1 MRHHDLIVIGAGSGN
16 GTLGESFADLD
27 LAVVEQDRF
36 GGTCLNFGCIPTKM
50 FVLPADRIA
59 EAREAARLGVHFDTP
74 SVDWPAIRDRVFGR
88 TDPISGHH
96 AANRRNSGATV
107 YAATARFVGERQLE
121 LSTGERLSADRMV
134 VAVGSR
140 PTMLP
145 VPGLDTV
152 DPAHGIHTSDT
163 IMRLDAL
170 PARMVVVG
178 GGFIACEF
186 AHVFEAFGVEVT
198 IVEATESLL
207 PAEEPAVRSRVTEA
221 MGERMPVHL
230 GSTVSGA
237 RRDGQVWHLD
247 VEGDAPGTLE
257 AEVVLVAVGRTPNG
271 DRLDAAAGGLRLDE
285 RGRVVVDGQQ
295 RTGVPG
301 VWALGDVSTHFPL
314 KHVANHEGKVAFH
327 NIAVDLGRIG
337 GPPRES
343 DHRFVPH
350 AVFTHPQVAAFGPTS
365 AQLDAAGTAYVSATR
380 PYASTAYGWALD
392 DDHSFLT
399 VHADPTTGSIL
410 AAHCVGPQASIL
422 IQPLLQAAQTG
433 QSAREVA
440 TGQYWI
446 HPALPEVVENALLD
460 LPLD

>member
-230 GSTVSGA
+230 GSTVS
-237 RRDGQVWHLD
+237 
-247 VEGDAPGTLE
+247 
-257 AEVVLVAVGRTPNG
+257 
-271 DRLDAAAGGLRLDE
+271 
-285 RGRVVVDGQQ
+285 
-295 RTGVPG
+295 
-301 VWALGDVSTHFPL
+301 ALGDVSTHFPL